1 MNTSLEQ
8 TLTESVSDQERL
20 FPGRRVGPGQE
31 PSAEP
36 SAGEREGGH
45 LAYKQQREGAPL
57 ARNRRS
63 RRRRLWGTSKEQALP
78 GHSRRRWLW
87 LWGTCICVAALLTAT
102 RVLAL
107 ETIIIERGYDNP
119 TKIAVVPFETLDST
133 DAGIAEIVSFD
144 LARSGQFDPLPRENM
159 LSFPAR
165 VEDVLFRDWRILGI
179 EYVVIGRL
187 RRQPNGDFSVAYHL
201 LDVFNEQELT
211 TRRIGAQASQL
222 RDVAHSISDE
232 VYKSITGIPG
242 AFSTKIL
249 YVLAKNAGTSYA
261 TYELKLADSDGAR
274 ARTLFESTQP
284 LLSSSWAPDGRRVA
298 YVSFESGRQ
307 SIVIQD
313 IHTGSRLRVAEY
325 RGLNSAPVFSPD
337 GNRLA
342 LVLSRDGNAEIYIK
356 DLLTGELRRITRYPS
371 AIDTEPSWTPDGT
384 GLIFTSDRGGQP
396 QIYRMDLTNSMVER
410 LTFEGDYNARARLL
424 PDGKN
429 LVYVHRRERTYHI
442 ARQNLERDDGVRVLT
457 ATSLDES
464 PSIAPNGQMLIYAT
478 QDRGRGILAVV
489 SIDGR
494 VKYRLPASEGDVREP
509 AWSPYM
515 DAFSPGT

>member
-1 MNTSLEQ
+1 MNILNRHWVWAACLAASL
-8 TLTESVSDQERL
+8 V
-20 FPGRRVGPGQE
+20 
-31 PSAEP
+31 
-36 SAGEREGGH
+36 
-45 LAYKQQREGAPL
+45 
-57 ARNRRS
+57 
-63 RRRRLWGTSKEQALP
+63 
-78 GHSRRRWLW
+78 
-87 LWGTCICVAALLTAT
+87 AT
-102 RVLAL
+102 RVVAL
-107 ETIIIERGYDNP
+107 ETIIINQGYDDP
-119 TKIAVVPFETLDST
+119 TRIAVVPFETLDST

-144 LARSGQFDPLPRENM
+144 LARSGQFDPLPRDNM

-165 VEDVLFRDWRILGI
+165 VEDVFFRDWRILGI

-187 RRQPNGDFSVAYHL
+187 REQPNGDFSVAYHL
-201 LDVFNEQELT
+201 LDIFNERQLK
-211 TRRIGAQASQL
+211 TRRIDAQAQQL
-222 RDVAHSISDE
+222 RDVAHSISDDIYE
-232 VYKSITGIPG
+232 TITGIRG

-261 TYELKLADSDGAR
+261 TYHLKMADSDGAR
-274 ARTLFESTQP
+274 VRTLFESNEP

-298 YVSFESGRQ
+298 YVSFESGRPA
-307 SIVIQD
+307 IIIQD
-313 IHTGSRLRVAEY
+313 IVTGSRSRVAEY

-342 LVLSRDGNAEIYIK
+342 LVLSRDGNAEIYVK

-371 AIDTEPSWTPDGT
+371 AIDTEPSWTADGT
-384 GLIFTSDRGGQP
+384 GLIFTSDRGGRP

-424 PDGKN
+424 PDGNN
-429 LVYVHRRERTYHI
+429 LVYVHRRKGTYHI
-442 ARQNLERDDGVRVLT
+442 AWQNLERDDGIRVLT

-464 PSIAPNGQMLIYAT
+464 PSVAPNGAMLIYAT
-478 QDRGRGILAVV
+478 QVGGRGILAVV

-494 VKYRLPASEGDVREP
+494 VKYRLPSAEGDVREP

>member
-442 ARQNLERDDGVRVLT
+442 AWQNLERDDGVRVLT

>member
-1 MNTSLEQ
+1 MNTCHAPKCQ
-8 TLTESVSDQERL
+8 TW
-20 FPGRRVGPGQE
+20 
-31 PSAEP
+31 A
-36 SAGEREGGH
+36 
-45 LAYKQQREGAPL
+45 
-57 ARNRRS
+57 
-63 RRRRLWGTSKEQALP
+63 
-78 GHSRRRWLW
+78 
-87 LWGTCICVAALLTAT
+87 TCLCAVALLIGAH
-102 RVLAL
+102 VLAL
-107 ETIIIERGYDNP
+107 ETIVIERGYDNP
-119 TKIAVVPFETLDST
+119 TKVAVVPFETLDST
-133 DAGIAEIVSFD
+133 DAGIADIVSFD

-165 VEDVLFRDWRILGI
+165 VEDVFFRDWRILDI

-187 RRQPNGDFSVAYHL
+187 RTQPNGDFSVDYHL
-201 LDVFNEQELT
+201 LDVFNERELT
-211 TRRIGAQASQL
+211 TRRIGAQASQT
-222 RDVAHSISDE
+222 RDVAHSIADD
-232 VYKSITGIPG
+232 VYQRITGIPG

-274 ARTLFESTQP
+274 ARTLFESTEP

-298 YVSFESGRQ
+298 YVSFESGRPA
-307 SIVIQD
+307 IIIQD
-313 IHTGSRLRVAEY
+313 IHTGSRSRVAEY

-371 AIDTEPSWTPDGT
+371 AIDTEASWTPDGT
-384 GLIFTSDRGGQP
+384 GLIFTSDRGGRP

-442 ARQNLERDDGVRVLT
+442 AWQNLERDDGVRVLT
-457 ATSLDES
+457 TTSLDES
-464 PSIAPNGQMLIYAT
+464 PSIAPNGTMLIYAT

-494 VKYRLPASEGDVREP
+494 VKYRLPAAEGDVREP

-515 DAFSPGT
+515 NAFSPGT